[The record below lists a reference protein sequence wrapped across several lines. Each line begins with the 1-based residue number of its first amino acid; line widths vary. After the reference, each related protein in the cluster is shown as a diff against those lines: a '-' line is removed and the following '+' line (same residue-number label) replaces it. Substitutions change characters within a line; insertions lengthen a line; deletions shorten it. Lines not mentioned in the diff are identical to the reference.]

1 MPALM
6 TIGQFARRCRL
17 PASTLRYYHERK
29 LLEPADVD
37 PSTGYRYYSAAQLT
51 TAALIDELRR
61 MGLAPDAIGAIVGG
75 TADPVRSLLAQRQ
88 RIESEIRARAATIAA
103 LDRLVERLA
112 RPVPYACS
120 AGPRR
125 ARVVPA
131 VHGELRSH
139 SAATDIRRLVARLDA
154 GLRRAGAS
162 SRGRY
167 GAILP
172 LDLDT
177 EPVPATVFARTGAAA
192 GPAAPTVPTV
202 EIPGLRYATTQHT
215 GDDRVEPA
223 YRALLD
229 WIDASGLRPAGPV
242 IEEYSAGAGGL
253 STRLHIGVT
262 G

>member
-29 LLEPADVD
+29 LLEPAHVD
-37 PSTGYRYYSAAQLT
+37 PSTGYRYYSVAQLT

-61 MGLAPDAIGAIVGG
+61 MSLAPDAIGAIVGG

-88 RIESEIRARAATIAA
+88 RIESEIRAKAATIAA

-112 RPVPYACS
+112 RPAPYACS
-120 AGPRR
+120 VGRRR

-154 GLRRAGAS
+154 GLRRAGARG
-162 SRGRY
+162 RGRY

-177 EPVPATVFARTGAAA
+177 EPVPTTVFARAGAVAWSA
-192 GPAAPTVPTV
+192 GPTV
-202 EIPGLRYATTQHT
+202 EIPGLRYAITEHT

-229 WIDASGLRPAGPV
+229 WIDASGLRPVGPV

-253 STRLHIGVT
+253 STRVHIGVT
-262 G
+262 A